1 MKKYVLMLFVTNLLC
16 NPAHSQDDNDPAKL
30 QGDEEVAY
38 ETQKKYSVY
47 GFFGHD
53 FSGTSDFSPHSILGI
68 ESYSK
73 SQQWSVN
80 AELTHHFKSST
91 CSELYGCGPDPW
103 ENEEGSEDQDG
114 DLPYKTNSF
123 SLLLGGTRYLGN
135 PNESAVYF
143 LMRFGISFSSGRV
156 DGFLDDSAIS
166 PAFQMGLG
174 VSHTF
179 SNIVNIG
186 AEYRFGGGPGAKYET
201 NGGTE
206 VRDSL
211 ELATFGLVLG
221 IKF

>member
-1 MKKYVLMLFVTNLLC
+1 MKKYILMFFVMNLLY
-16 NPAHSQDDNDPAKL
+16 NPAYSQDDNDPTKL
-30 QGDEEVAY
+30 QDEKVAY
-38 ETQKKYSVY
+38 ESQKKYSVY

-91 CSELYGCGPDPW
+91 CSELYGCEPNSWDEDPK
-103 ENEEGSEDQDG
+103 ERDG
-114 DLPYKTNSF
+114 DLPYKANTF

-156 DGFLDDSAIS
+156 DGFLDDSAIY
-166 PAFQMGLG
+166 PTFQMGLG

-179 SNIVNIG
+179 SDTMSVG
-186 AEYRFGGGPGAKYET
+186 AEYRFGGGGTKYET
-201 NGGTE
+201 IDGTE
-206 VRDSL
+206 VQDSL
-211 ELATFGLVLG
+211 ELATFGLILG